1 MKASSVIW
9 VPTLAAYS
17 STIALLAS
25 KLAISRSTAQL
36 LPSASTQARVREEA
50 KELRMAEDRWER
62 MKRAFAL
69 GREVG
74 VMIGERVSRSALF
87 DSSCFVD

>member
-17 STIALLAS
+17 QTIALLVS
-25 KLAISRSTAQL
+25 KLAVSRSTAQL
-36 LPSASTQARVREEA
+36 LPSASAQARVGEEA
-50 KELRMAEDRWER
+50 KELRMAEDRWEK

-74 VMIGERVSRSALF
+74 VMIGERVSYSALF
-87 DSSCFVD
+87 ESSRFAD